1 MKIAIVAVG
10 RLKERYIREA
20 ADEYLKRLRPYASVN
35 VVEVA
40 DEPIPQKP
48 SEAEEAGVMRREGE
62 RILGALRQGTYV
74 ICLDMRANQLSSEE
88 FSHLL
93 DGLALKGRSD
103 VTFIIGGSLGL
114 APDVLARADMR
125 LSLSKMT
132 FPHQVVRV
140 ILLEQIYRA
149 FKISRG
155 EMYHK

>member
-1 MKIAIVAVG
+1 MKITIVAVG
-10 RLKERYIREA
+10 RLKERYLKDA
-20 ADEYLKRLRPYASVN
+20 VDEYLKRLRPYASVD

-40 DEPIPQKP
+40 DEPIPQKA
-48 SEAEEAGVMRREGE
+48 SEAEEAGVLRREGE

-74 ICLDMRANQLSSEE
+74 ICLDIPGNQLSSEE
-88 FSHLL
+88 FSRLL
-93 DGLALKGRSD
+93 DDLALRGRSD

-114 APDVLARADMR
+114 APEVLAQADMR

-132 FPHQVVRV
+132 FPHQIVRV